1 MSPFVLFF
9 FYKLRMLLDFR
20 GVSSEMHSML
30 LKSWFIYSTVIS
42 FIPSFLS
49 VEGAFSKSSAKSTKS
64 GIVVRKKDERW
75 FCWDIFFLASRIKI
89 HYVPEKSNFQGAE
102 KNILCLQTT
111 TISLAI
117 SSILQTNYRF
127 ENTSNRRNSLISFF
141 TCFLKAFK
149 VGDKLGV
156 SREQKSTTSPVKQ
169 TPASTRRPASDH
181 SSQDH

>member
-1 MSPFVLFF
+1 MG
-9 FYKLRMLLDFR
+9 Y
-20 GVSSEMHSML
+20 
-30 LKSWFIYSTVIS
+30 
-42 FIPSFLS
+42 FLS
-49 VEGAFSKSSAKSTKS
+49 CNSY
-64 GIVVRKKDERW
+64 KDS
-75 FCWDIFFLASRIKI
+75 F
-89 HYVPEKSNFQGAE
+89 PEKSNFQGAE

-169 TPASTRRPASDH
+169 TPTSTRRPASDH
-181 SSQDH
+181 SSQDHSPNPLHSRHAPSLTRLGEVGESLLDVCAHVFFRQSC